1 MSDGLVVDVGA
12 TSIKWQSFH
21 NELPVGPARRR
32 RTPRPCTPIDLLE
45 ILEERVRS
53 RHVESL
59 AVGFPGDVV
68 DGVILDPANLA
79 RVDGPGSIVLAD
91 VLAQWDRFPLEAE
104 LQSRLQIPVV
114 VVNDARAAALG
125 CDVAQ
130 GRHLILTLGT
140 GLGVAMVIDGVIQE
154 IDDVGGT
161 PFGTST
167 FDELVGERAR
177 AANERR
183 WLADVVLVIQQ
194 LRETFATTKIHLA
207 GGNARRIS
215 GQEFAW
221 LGLPVVVERENPA
234 LRVLNRLRLSRP

>member
-32 RTPRPCTPIDLLE
+32 RTPRPCTPTDLIE
-45 ILEERVRS
+45 ILEERAHS
-53 RHVESL
+53 RRAESL
-59 AVGFPGDVV
+59 AVGFPGDVAA
-68 DGVILDPANLA
+68 GIILDPANLA
-79 RVDGPGSIVLAD
+79 RADGPGTRVLPD
-91 VLAQWDRFPLEAE
+91 VLALWDRFPLEAE

-130 GRHLILTLGT
+130 GRHLVLTLGT
-140 GLGVAMVIDGVIQE
+140 GLGVAMVIDGVVQE

-161 PFGTST
+161 PFGSST
-167 FDELVGERAR
+167 FDEHVGERAR
-177 AANERR
+177 AADERR
-183 WLADVVLVIQQ
+183 WLTDVVLVVQQ
-194 LRETFATTKIHLA
+194 LRETFATTTIHLA

-221 LGLPVVVERENPA
+221 LGLPVVVEHENPA
-234 LRVLNRLRLSRP
+234 LRGLNRLRLTRP